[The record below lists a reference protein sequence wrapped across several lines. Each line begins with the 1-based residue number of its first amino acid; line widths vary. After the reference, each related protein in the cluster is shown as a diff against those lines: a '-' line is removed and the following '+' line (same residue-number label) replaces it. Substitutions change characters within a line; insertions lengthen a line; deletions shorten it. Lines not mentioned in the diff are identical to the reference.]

1 MVAPE
6 FPFSSLIPLPT
17 SHTTEI
23 IASAEI
29 RGGFITTDMLG
40 ITRVWDVEGFHRGV
54 LPPGGTS
61 DFLVFPAVGGAHV
74 CATSIV
80 GQLNVYKCLLTEKS
94 AQNGVEGPPL
104 QLYATGTF
112 RDGPVTNWAE
122 LVTCGFASEAAAEIY
137 VGTSS
142 GGIYHATRNKET
154 GQYQG
159 LPHVLRASDGFSCRG
174 FTRNDAGDF
183 FAILQNG
190 RVEQLSVR
198 RDRAPIRSS
207 LGGNV
212 GMVRVAP
219 DGSKFAGIRLGVG
232 GVISYRNDDE
242 VVVCDAGGKILH
254 ELHAP
259 YVGTLAIA
267 NDNLFIASDEEGLL
281 KYDFQEEE
289 LVPLFEND
297 PWGEEFSVMSLCI
310 LPAMQRVVVGGVDHA
325 INNSVMQVWDWDGH
339 RIAEE
344 VRHLESLATMTPMQY
359 GTGQYIIGTSSG
371 GIWVIGTKLSQASQF
386 FSLPSD
392 VESVQ
397 ILPVTP
403 STSIIL
409 GNHTDKDLDLEDN
422 SGIAWLVDFSRQEP
436 VEELEVYEPIIGG
449 WYNAGASTARIFS
462 RGSYQEVKVPSF
474 AVIEE
479 EKSYPVDDP
488 DFVASSIVKARES
501 KVWYAGTE
509 RGEVWQLD
517 ENQES
522 KNIIDRTH
530 ALGPIETLALGPQDA
545 PLLIAGFY
553 RVIGI
558 YWPQNNGFKKI
569 YGLNSSINAIA
580 SHPTLP
586 LFACGSVDG
595 QIHLFDYNG
604 DKLATLAPRH
614 SKVITLLWTATA
626 KLLAGYA
633 SGEVGTWDLSSID
646 IISGNPEKTKR
657 GEKRV
662 KKRFD

>member
-1 MVAPE
+1 MADPDFE
-6 FPFSSLIPLPT
+6 FSPLIPLPT
-17 SHTTEI
+17 AHTTEI

-29 RGGFITTDMLG
+29 RGGFLTTDTLG
-40 ITRVWDVEGFHRGV
+40 ITRVWDVDGFHRGI

-61 DFLVFPAVGGAHV
+61 DFLVFPAVGGTHV
-74 CATSIV
+74 CTTSIV
-80 GQLNVYKCLLTEKS
+80 GQLNVYQCVLTDES
-94 AQNGVEGPPL
+94 AQNDIEGSPL
-104 QLYATGTF
+104 QLYASGTF

-122 LVTCGFASEAAAEIY
+122 LVTCGIASEEAAEIY

-142 GGIYHATRNKET
+142 GGIYHATRNRET
-154 GQYQG
+154 GQFQG
-159 LPHVLRASDGFSCRG
+159 IPHALRASDGFSCRG

-183 FAILQNG
+183 FTILQNG
-190 RVEQLSVR
+190 QVEQLSQSR
-198 RDRAPIRSS
+198 NHAPIRSS
-207 LGGNV
+207 LGGNI

-232 GVISYRNDDE
+232 GVVSYGEEDQII
-242 VVVCDAGGKILH
+242 VCDATGKVLH

-267 NDNLFIASDEEGLL
+267 NDYLLIASDEEGLL
-281 KYDFQEEE
+281 KYDFQQED
-289 LVPLFEND
+289 LAPLFEND

-310 LPAMQRVVVGGVDHA
+310 LPAVQRVVVGGVDHA
-325 INNSVMQVWDWDGH
+325 INNCMMQVWDWDGH

-344 VRHLESLATMTPMQY
+344 VRHLESLATLTPALKE
-359 GTGQYIIGTSSG
+359 TRTFIIGTSSG
-371 GIWVIGTKLSQASQF
+371 GIWVTGTKTSQIPQF

-392 VESVQ
+392 VEAVQ
-397 ILPVTP
+397 ILPLTT
-403 STSIIL
+403 STALVL

-462 RGSYQEVKVPSF
+462 RSAYQVVKVPSF

-488 DFVASSIVKARES
+488 DFVASSIVRAKDS
-501 KVWYAGTE
+501 TVWYAGTE
-509 RGEVWQLD
+509 RGEVWRFE
-517 ENQES
+517 ENHES
-522 KNIIDRTH
+522 QKIIDRTH
-530 ALGPIETLALGPQDA
+530 ALGPIETLALGAQDA

-558 YWPQNNGFKKI
+558 YWPQNSGFKKI
-569 YGLNSSINAIA
+569 YGLNSSMNAIA
-580 SHPTLP
+580 THPTLP

-595 QIHLFDYNG
+595 QIYLFDYNG
-604 DKLATLAPRH
+604 NKVATLAPRH
-614 SKVITLLWTATA
+614 SKVITLLWTTAT

-633 SGEVGTWDLSSID
+633 SGEVGTWDLSSIAML
-646 IISGNPEKTKR
+646 SGNTEKIKR
-657 GEKRV
+657 GEKRA
-662 KKRFD
+662 KK